1 MKSVKPVRDAFV
13 KTQDNPNQTSI
24 FLVTELTEEE
34 KLAFISNTNFQNALK
49 RIGSVVENV
58 VANNRDI
65 TKDYARPNTSIDDAD
80 DVSCSGV
87 LLNVMFECELTT
99 NRCIT
104 DMDWSPF
111 VADRIV
117 ASYHSN
123 VV

>member
-1 MKSVKPVRDAFV
+1 MRDAFV

-34 KLAFISNTNFQNALK
+34 KLSFLSNTNFQNALK

-65 TKDYARPNTSIDDAD
+65 TKDYTRPNSSIDDAD
-80 DVSCSGV
+80 DVSYSGV